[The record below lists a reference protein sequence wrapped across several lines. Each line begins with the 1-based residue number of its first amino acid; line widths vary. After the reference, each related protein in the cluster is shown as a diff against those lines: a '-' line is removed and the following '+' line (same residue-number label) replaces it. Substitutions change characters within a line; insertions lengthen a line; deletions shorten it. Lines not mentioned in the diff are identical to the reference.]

1 MLLQEIAPYVLLV
14 NVILNKIKYKK
25 IDNFP

>member
-1 MLLQEIAPYVLLV
+1 MLKLEIAPYILLV
-14 NVILNKIKYKK
+14 KVILNKIKYKK

>member
-1 MLLQEIAPYVLLV
+1 MLKLEIAPYVLLV